1 MKSETMNNVKIPQR
15 GYSQNEVFS
24 ARRLG
29 TKMEINILGKGGEK
43 KKKTPLSVYK
53 YIRSSKHSEENDRRP
68 EYFFFEI

>member
-43 KKKTPLSVYK
+43 KKKPLSLSINIYGRLNTVK
-53 YIRSSKHSEENDRRP
+53 KMTEGQNT
-68 EYFFFEI
+68 FF

>member
-1 MKSETMNNVKIPQR
+1 
-15 GYSQNEVFS
+15 
-24 ARRLG
+24 
-29 TKMEINILGKGGEK
+29 MEINILGKGGGE